1 MVSVVQSGTIFGVEP
16 IPVRVEA
23 HISVGLPS
31 FQIVGLAEG
40 AVRESRLRVQ
50 NALKQSGFQLPK
62 GKISV
67 NLGPAEI
74 PKSGTLLDLPIAIAI
89 LLASKQVP
97 QSWCSG
103 TAFVGELAFNGEV
116 RAAGGFWRSLP
127 CMNGRGG
134 TKWCFQPSQPLN
146 AFSWNPNV

>member
-1 MVSVVQSGTIFGVEP
+1 M
-16 IPVRVEA
+16 
-23 HISVGLPS
+23 GLPS

-116 RAAGGFWRSLP
+116 RGGRGILAIASLYE
-127 CMNGRGG
+127 REGG

-146 AFSWNPNV
+146 AFSWNLNV